1 MTNITKINYYK
12 TNGFIKVRGIFSK
25 NEIISLKKYVKE
37 INNFKP
43 TAGKWMIYYDRFK
56 NKKYLTRT
64 ENFIDYH
71 KKIKKILTKKKYY
84 KIMSDLTDYKTVLFK
99 DKINWKYPGAKGF
112 EPHQDAQV
120 WEKLYKKV
128 KSFFSVTISVDK
140 TDKLNGCLEV
150 APKVQNLGLLGTNK
164 SAISSTLVNKM
175 KWKKI
180 KTKPG
185 DIIIFDAYTPH
196 RSSGNKSTKPRRMIY
211 LTYNSK
217 KDGDLRK
224 DYYKNKRI
232 SFPPNNERKKGKKYK
247 YLI

>member
-1 MTNITKINYYK
+1 MGK
-12 TNGFIKVRGIFSK
+12 T
-25 NEIISLKKYVKE
+25 
-37 INNFKP
+37 
-43 TAGKWMIYYDRFK
+43 
-56 NKKYLTRT
+56 
-64 ENFIDYH
+64 
-71 KKIKKILTKKKYY
+71 
-84 KIMSDLTDYKTVLFK
+84 
-99 DKINWKYPGAKGF
+99 
-112 EPHQDAQV
+112 
-120 WEKLYKKV
+120 LYKSEK
-128 KSFFSVTISVDK
+128 FFSVTISVDK
-140 TDKLNGCLEV
+140 TDKFNGCLEV
-150 APKVQNLGLLGTNK
+150 VAKKQNLGLLGSNK
-164 SAISSTLVNKM
+164 SAISSSLVNKM